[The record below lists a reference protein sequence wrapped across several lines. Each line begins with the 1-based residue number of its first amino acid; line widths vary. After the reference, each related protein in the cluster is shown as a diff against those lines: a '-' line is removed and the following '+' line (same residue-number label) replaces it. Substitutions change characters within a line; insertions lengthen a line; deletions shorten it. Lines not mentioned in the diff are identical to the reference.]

1 VVIDWSAYKGVKF
14 NHYTTLRNTT
24 SSIPKHYPPQGG
36 ATYLDGSYTTVKSKT
51 SAFDAGGE
59 AGGRYYYRAMAF
71 DAADKVIAA
80 SSVKPAIAKKVR
92 DLGTLVVGPGGGT
105 KTAFG
110 WNAYQGPDA
119 CFTWYKLVYSTDDP
133 TPSIFEGSDYAV
145 ASSDKGMTAALA
157 RLDPGTYH
165 FRLEVVRYTDL
176 GSPAKFLVAHSD
188 VTTYTVP

>member
-1 VVIDWSAYKGVKF
+1 VVVDWSAYKGVKF

-24 SSIPKHYPPQGG
+24 SSIPKAYPPQGG
-36 ATYLDGSYTTVKSKT
+36 ATYLEDSYTTHKSKT
-51 SAFDAGGE
+51 SAFDASGE

-80 SSVKPAIAKKVR
+80 SSVKSAIAKKVR
-92 DLGTLVVGPGGGT
+92 DLGTLAVGPGGGT
-105 KTAFG
+105 KTAFS
-110 WNAYQGPDA
+110 WNAYQGPGA
-119 CFTWYKLVYSTDDP
+119 CFSWYKIVYSTDDP
-133 TPSIFEGSDYAV
+133 TPSIFEGSNYAV
-145 ASSDKGMTAALA
+145 VSSDKGMTAALA
-157 RLDPGTYH
+157 GLDPGTYH